1 MDSFSSSFLA
11 AVLGFAIGR
20 GIFELIAWGVRK
32 GRVKGAP
39 EKDEGKKREDKS

>member
-20 GIFELIAWGVRK
+20 GIFELIAWSVRK
-32 GRVKGAP
+32 CRVKGAP
-39 EKDEGKKREDKS
+39 EKDEGKKSEDKS